1 MNKLLHGYHADHN
14 RRSFLKGTGAVGLAL
29 AAATGRA
36 RAQSASAS
44 NENGSVSTNA
54 NTGAAKWISPSAF
67 VVSSL
72 ETGRIGYI
80 VAWGGNEYGYAY
92 HYSLSGA
99 PANVTI
105 DADTGM
111 LAIGTAL
118 AVKDYTF
125 TVTATNI
132 EATGLSA
139 SFTFTLH
146 VLQGITVGTPTTSQI
161 LHKTYDPGSGTWG
174 VPSGNNWT
182 NVFKAM
188 QAAILADQARCNA
201 VHDESL
207 RATIP
212 LQRGKTYQYTNNGWL
227 TGIQYFQLIDRGS
240 GALPILQNI
249 VSDARGSNPYAD
261 GPLNIGGGSSMSHQE
276 GIKARC
282 ATIATVAAGS
292 TKVTLLNSGDAS
304 KIKLNRWHLVC
315 GKCLQIG
322 GYPPNL
328 EVIDYV
334 KVTAASGTTVT
345 LDRPLK
351 YSYDQTWWENPK
363 DDQSLGVAR
372 LVPYDTGGT
381 GGYIPT
387 DPRIF
392 IRARILNMNM
402 LGNPNFPGGPNINGA
417 NIVYVQSAIDFTFEG
432 CNIPNAQFSMA
443 KHYYFK
449 NVTATWSWEPDKQSE
464 TLVIDGGSSAGQV
477 IGGCT
482 GFQYVLFRNTHTG
495 AIQVS
500 PRQLRSQGTWHDATG
515 DVSFP
520 GTNGGKFGPPVT
532 EAFNG
537 PLGYWD
543 FGMDGACQFT
553 HGLDKHFI
561 YAGSADTSLVIG
573 INATWNGN
581 QLRIPRSFASFQKW
595 LIWTTAGT
603 VLATNA
609 LPPYTANWGYVSSVT
624 SPGDGSA
631 LWVNVVWV
639 YGSKPTSGTL
649 YLRRGRRLYFA
660 SGNTFTAGTLW
671 QSPKFTKETA
681 TGDETS
687 WNFPSS
693 YPVNMSG

>member
-1 MNKLLHGYHADHN
+1 L
-14 RRSFLKGTGAVGLAL
+14 TL
-29 AAATGRA
+29 AAAGRA
-36 RAQSASAS
+36 RGQSASVVVI
-44 NENGSVSTNA
+44 NENGTVSTNA
-54 NTGAAKWISPSAF
+54 SSGAAKWISPSAF
-67 VVSSL
+67 VASSL
-72 ETGRIGYI
+72 ETGPIGQI

-125 TVTATNI
+125 TVKVTNI
-132 EATGLSA
+132 EATGVTA

-146 VLQGITVGTPTTSQI
+146 VLQGITSGTPTTSQI

-174 VPSGNNWT
+174 TPSGNNWT
-182 NVFKAM
+182 NVFNAM
-188 QAAILADQARCNA
+188 QTAILADQVRCNA

-207 RATIP
+207 RVTIP
-212 LQRGKTYQYTNNGWL
+212 LQRGRTYQYTNNTWL
-227 TGIQYFQLIDRGS
+227 NGIQYFQLIDHGS

-249 VSDARGSNPYAD
+249 ISDAGGRDPYND
-261 GPLNIGGGSSMSHQE
+261 GPLNLGGGGGGRTGPGSIGHQE

-282 ATIATVAAGS
+282 ARIATVAAGS
-292 TKVTLLNSGDAS
+292 ITVTLLSSSDAS

-328 EVIDYV
+328 EFIDYV
-334 KVTAASGTTVT
+334 KVTAVNGTTVT

-372 LVPYDTGGT
+372 LAPYDTGGT

-387 DPRIF
+387 DRRVF

-402 LGNPNFPGGPNINGA
+402 LGNPNFPSGPNTNGA
-417 NIVYVQSAIDFTFEG
+417 NIVYMAGAISFTFEG
-432 CNIPNAQFSMA
+432 CNIPNAQVTMS
-443 KHYYFK
+443 KHIIFK
-449 NVTATWSWEPDKQSE
+449 GCKGTWFWEPDKETE
-464 TLVIDGGSSAGQV
+464 TLLFDAGTNAGQV
-477 IGGCT
+477 IGGTT
-482 GFQYVLFRNTHTG
+482 GMQYVLFRNHHAGTINI
-495 AIQVS
+495 A
-500 PRQLRSQGTWHDATG
+500 PRQLRSKGTLHDGTG
-515 DVSFP
+515 DGSFP
-520 GTNGGKFGPPVT
+520 GTNGAHYGPPVT
-532 EAFNG
+532 ISFNG

-553 HGLDKHFI
+553 HGMDSHFMF
-561 YAGSADTSLVIG
+561 AGSADTSLVIG
-573 INATWNGN
+573 TNATWNGN
-581 QLRIPRSFASFQKW
+581 QLRIPQSFASFQKW

-649 YLRRGRRLYFA
+649 YLRRGRQLNFA
-660 SGNTFTAGTLW
+660 SGNTFNAGTLW

-681 TGDETS
+681 TGCEIG
-687 WNFPSS
+687 WNFPSG
-693 YPVNMSG
+693 YPANLSG